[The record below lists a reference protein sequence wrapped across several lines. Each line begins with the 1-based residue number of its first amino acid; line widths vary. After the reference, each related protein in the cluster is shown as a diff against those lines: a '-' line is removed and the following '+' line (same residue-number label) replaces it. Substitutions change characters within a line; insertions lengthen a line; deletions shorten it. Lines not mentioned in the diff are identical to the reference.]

1 MPTIASCQ
9 RLQHAWFTALASATG
24 GRSFGTHESRWVWLP
39 ARRQLM
45 LMFPEDISPAG
56 IRPGLAEGSRLGAS
70 TVTAWL
76 GGSVDYAPLEAFGFR
91 RGPQTCWMTAP
102 VRAPQAWPGTGASVE
117 TEPREVTGADAE
129 ELRVG
134 HSQPRQAWH
143 IAARDSAR
151 MTGRAY
157 AFYPSGI
164 ALPSKVGGIFSL
176 AVGTSSRRR
185 GFGTALLSAAA
196 ATAEAAGA
204 EHLVVNA
211 SANGGQDLC
220 SARGFTL
227 VGRGRTYSMALG

>member
-1 MPTIASCQ
+1 MATIASCQ

-45 LMFPEDISPAG
+45 LMFPDEISAAG

-70 TVTAWL
+70 SVTAWL
-76 GGSVDYAPLEAFGFR
+76 GGSVDPAPLEAFGFH

-102 VRAPQAWPGTGASVE
+102 VQAPQAWPGTAAAVE
-117 TEPREVTGADAE
+117 IQPPEVSGADAE

-164 ALPSKVGGIFSL
+164 AGLSEVGGIFSL
-176 AVGTSSRRR
+176 AVGASSRRR
-185 GFGTALLSAAA
+185 GFGTALLSSAAA
-196 ATAEAAGA
+196 AAEAAGA
-204 EHLVVNA
+204 KDLIVNA
-211 SANGGQDLC
+211 TAPGQDLC
-220 SARGFTL
+220 AARGFSL
-227 VGRGRTYSMALG
+227 VGRGRTYTMAIG